1 MLDGIKEIRDT
12 LPRRNEAI
20 GWWRTVESWAG
31 IYDGKP
37 MSLFDEAMDGQ
48 KLASYIHDENCAQV
62 EDLQGLLRKDIDAI
76 DWLDQLHD
84 FFNKNE
90 LREAV
95 REYHIVL
102 DQAGW
107 LDTIDNLYRDQDI
120 SKELK
125 DIAELLD
132 WEIRQELRDKR
143 LSVLTHEVGKGDMKS
158 EHVVRELITRLKERA
173 ENDPDDDFAE
183 ASVRLFT
190 WIVEQ
195 IVDQKDWDQ
204 LRGFPV
210 FATENDSGS
219 PKVLY
224 LPRNPNDN
232 ERPLAPV
239 GAWPEDLQPFS
250 DLFPNDRIL
259 GDAFFK
265 AMPEPEKWQMLNKR
279 GFIRTNVIITR
290 NVNVNFKEFFPA
302 DYLNED
308 YTGDHKTVDPV
319 AVKDFVGRVEIMARV
334 RDSRSRAFLFWRFL
348 TEWLIKKDVQGLK
361 IKEAKCECED
371 THEYYQ
377 AAWLMPVRKDGWIR
391 IEGGGRATVRPQTL
405 ASLLRDNGW
414 KPSSLSENPAAVNL
428 LEAIGLTQFDL
439 LREFLTENDKERN
452 EQDSILTDILVAA
465 EGDLSVIHELVNDLK
480 EHQKRKQRVHAN
492 QHLGQLVEKLV
503 KESLES
509 RNFAVRRTGIGSDFE
524 ISDET
529 DDVANLELTLGSQS
543 WLVEVKATRDQS
555 VRLSSTQAKT
565 AVEKQER
572 FLLCVVPVGP
582 GNIDPELDT
591 VRANMRF
598 IKNIGPR
605 VAQMCNG
612 LDKLEK
618 LRGKIIA
625 DESSGVQLEV
635 VSGTARIRVANSV
648 WEDDGFSLEH
658 LSKHLK

>member
-1 MLDGIKEIRDT
+1 MAGASIKPVEATLPLAKMDTGVEALWDLLDGIEEIRDT
-12 LPRRNEAI
+12 LPRRNEAV
-20 GWWRTVESWAG
+20 GWCRTVESWSY
-31 IYDGKP
+31 IYDDIYDDKP
-37 MSLFDEAMDGQ
+37 MNGLRLAESIDEKTHKNG
-48 KLASYIHDENCAQV
+48 KYGTIKG
-62 EDLQGLLRKDIDAI
+62 LQGLLRENIDAVE
-76 DWLDQLHD
+76 WLDQLND
-84 FFNKNE
+84 FLNKNG

-95 REYHIVL
+95 RDYHIVL
-102 DQAGW
+102 DQDDF
-107 LDTIDNLYRDQDI
+107 LDKLSNLHRDPGI
-120 SKELK
+120 AEELK

-132 WEIRQELRDKR
+132 WEIRQKLRDKR
-143 LSVLTHEVGKGDMKS
+143 LSSLTDEDGKGDMKS
-158 EHVVRELITRLKERA
+158 EQVVRELITRLQERA
-173 ENDPDDDFAE
+173 DNDPDDKFAE

-190 WIVEQ
+190 WIVNE
-195 IVDQKDWDQ
+195 KDWDR

-210 FATENDSGS
+210 FTKENDLGS

-224 LPRNPNDN
+224 LPRNPNDD

-250 DLFPNDRIL
+250 DLFPLTRIL

-265 AMPEPEKWQMLNKR
+265 AMPESKKWQILNKR

-308 YTGDHKTVDPV
+308 YDGDHKTVDPV

-405 ASLLRDNGW
+405 AILLRDNGW

-439 LREFLTENDKERN
+439 LREFLTENDEERN

-465 EGDLSVIHELVNDLK
+465 EGDLSVIHELVHDLK
-480 EHQKRKQRVHAN
+480 EHRKLKQRVHAN

-503 KESLES
+503 KESLER
-509 RNFAVRRTGIGSDFE
+509 RNFTVRRTGIGSDFE

-529 DDVANLELTLGSQS
+529 YDVANLELTLGSQS

-565 AVEKQER
+565 AAEKRER

-591 VRANMRF
+591 VRTNMRF
-598 IKNIGPR
+598 QSTRQKIKD
-605 VAQMCNG
+605 
-612 LDKLEK
+612 L
-618 LRGKIIA
+618 
-625 DESSGVQLEV
+625 
-635 VSGTARIRVANSV
+635 
-648 WEDDGFSLEH
+648 
-658 LSKHLK
+658 